1 VIRYKQLIT
10 LKVIDKNSKEPI
22 GKIEDIIFSNDYKRV
37 DFLIIKN
44 GNLFKNKAIIKFN
57 DIKFLNNSQIIY
69 NKDVNQLIEKLERN
83 IYSEK
88 EGSQIFKKE
97 IKDENGEC
105 IGFVRDIVINK
116 ENGEVDGF
124 IITEGLFEDLVKGR
138 NYLPL
143 LDNIV
148 IDEDAIN
155 IRSNILI

>member
-10 LKVIDKNSKEPI
+10 LKIIDQNSKETI
-22 GKIEDIIFSNDYKRV
+22 GKIEDVIFSKDYKTV
-37 DFLIIKN
+37 DYLIIKN
-44 GNLFKNKAIIKFN
+44 GNLVKNKAIIRYD
-57 DIKFLNNSQIIY
+57 DIEFINNNQIIY
-69 NKDVNQLIEKLERN
+69 KKDTRQLKEKLERN
-83 IYSEK
+83 IYSEY

-116 ENGEVDGF
+116 ENGKVDGF
-124 IITEGLFEDLVKGR
+124 IITEGLLEDLIKGR

-148 IDEDAIN
+148 IDEKAIN

>member
-1 VIRYKQLIT
+1 MIRYKQLIT

>member
-10 LKVIDKNSKEPI
+10 LKIIDKNSKETI
-22 GKIEDIIFSNDYKRV
+22 GKIEDVIFSKDYKTV
-37 DFLIIKN
+37 DYLIIKN
-44 GNLFKNKAIIKFN
+44 GNLIKNKAIIRYD
-57 DIKFLNNSQIIY
+57 DIEFINNNQIIY
-69 NKDVNQLIEKLERN
+69 KKDIRQLKEKLERN
-83 IYSEK
+83 IYSEY

-116 ENGEVDGF
+116 ENGKVDGF
-124 IITEGLFEDLVKGR
+124 IITEGLIEDLIKGR

-148 IDEDAIN
+148 IDEKAIN